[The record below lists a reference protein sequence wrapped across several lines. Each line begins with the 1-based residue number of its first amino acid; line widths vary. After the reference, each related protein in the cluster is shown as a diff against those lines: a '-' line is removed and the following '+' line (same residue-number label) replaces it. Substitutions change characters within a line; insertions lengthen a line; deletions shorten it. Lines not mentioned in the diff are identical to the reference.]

1 MQSLVFLRLNSFG
14 SATSVTITGLS
25 LLPRRSPQNAR
36 YRIGL
41 SATPEHY
48 LDEERNARLK
58 AYYGEIVFSYTLKQA
73 IEDKVL
79 TPYNYHPRLVELTL
93 PEAEEFIALSD
104 EIARQF
110 ARDQGQAGGK
120 PSIGLTALLM
130 KRSRIVG
137 VGGQ

>member
-1 MQSLVFLRLNSFG
+1 MGNFF
-14 SATSVTITGLS
+14 
-25 LLPRRSPQNAR
+25 RS
-36 YRIGL
+36 
-41 SATPEHY
+41 
-48 LDEERNARLK
+48 ERCRLK

-73 IEDKVL
+73 IQDKVL
-79 TPYNYHPRLVELTL
+79 TPYNYQPRLVELTL
-93 PEAEEFIALSD
+93 QEAEEFIALSD

-137 VGGQ
+137 SAVNKRPALEAALGGGVHKTTPYSTAATGV